1 MKIYLSNYWKANFIF
16 STVIVVIITIATTAF
31 CIWSHDAEDYI
42 MVICAS
48 FFVFLFC
55 YLISISIK
63 LVRYVVKDSQQ
74 LIMRSFRGEDIAS
87 LSLEKDVYYEVLSLI
102 EGTHS
107 KKDFIVLSN
116 MPFKSYRS
124 SHLTGLAEICKAI
137 DKNGNQIIMSYKN
150 KFAANLFDVSSWRKI
165 S

>member
-1 MKIYLSNYWKANFIF
+1 
-16 STVIVVIITIATTAF
+16 
-31 CIWSHDAEDYI
+31 
-42 MVICAS
+42 
-48 FFVFLFC
+48 
-55 YLISISIK
+55 
-63 LVRYVVKDSQQ
+63 
-74 LIMRSFRGEDIAS
+74 MRSFRGEDIAS

-150 KFAANLFDVSSWRKI
+150 KFAANLFDVSAWRKI